1 MATPLCRA
9 ESNETWLDPPPPCVT
24 TFSLYMMLHAVYT
37 FDEHPEEV
45 GQMEVMQKYDNDAGS
60 LVGLAPVQL
69 QNVW

>member
-1 MATPLCRA
+1 
-9 ESNETWLDPPPPCVT
+9 
-24 TFSLYMMLHAVYT
+24 MMLHAVYT